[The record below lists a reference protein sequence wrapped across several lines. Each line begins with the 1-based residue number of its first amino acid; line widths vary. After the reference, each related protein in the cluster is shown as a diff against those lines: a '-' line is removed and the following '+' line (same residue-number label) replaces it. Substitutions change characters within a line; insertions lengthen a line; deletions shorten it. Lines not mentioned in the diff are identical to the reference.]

1 MKYTADFETTTDF
14 FDCRVWAWAI
24 HGIEENLFTTGNN
37 IESFM
42 DFWKKDKHNNCVYF
56 HNLKF
61 DGSFILSWLLNNGY
75 SFIKDARFPES
86 STFSTLITDTGQFYT
101 IKVFFKVNGKRKH
114 CVTFI
119 DSLKIFPNFSVEKVA
134 EGFGL
139 PLKKLEL
146 DYTTKRKKGHEL
158 TTHEIDYIH
167 NDVAIMAEALKQM
180 FNQNLNKMTIASDA
194 MKSFTEF
201 TPAWRDFFPL
211 LSKEDD
217 NEIRMS
223 YKGGFTYL
231 NDIYEKAHVGTGLT
245 LDVNSLYPAMM
256 KKPMPYGI
264 PEKFQGKYKYDPE
277 KPLYVQKFICT
288 FHLRPQ
294 KIPTIQLKHTMS
306 FMPNEYV
313 KSTDMPEVLTLTS
326 IDLKL
331 FFEQYD
337 VEVYEWCGGY
347 KFQKAQGLFDPYI
360 DYWTKEKINAG
371 KENNKPKRQIAK
383 LMLNS
388 LYGRF
393 GLNPISQQKMPYLD
407 EDGVVRFTLMKEE
420 ERESVYIPVA
430 SFITSYGRDKTIR
443 TSQAVRDYSLKHYGK
458 DKYIY
463 SDTDSIHAL
472 LNEKDLE
479 HLSDIIEIDD
489 YKLGC
494 WAHESNFEEGLFI
507 RQKCYIE
514 RIDGKINVT
523 VAGLPKYL
531 SCLINFENFRQ
542 GFTTEGMSHDDMVKL
557 ARKNGA
563 TDEEI
568 KKLHN
573 KLTYKYV
580 KGGVVLTDT
589 DFTIK

>member
-1 MKYTADFETTTDF
+1 MKYTADFETTTDL

-24 HGIEENLFTTGNN
+24 HGVDDDTFLTGNS
-37 IESFM
+37 IDSFM
-42 DFWKKDKHNNCVYF
+42 EWSEKNRKNNILYF

-61 DGSFILSWLLNNGY
+61 DGAFILSWLLTNKFK
-75 SFIKDARFPES
+75 FIEDARYPQPN
-86 STFSTLITDTGQFYT
+86 TFSTLITDTGQFYS
-101 IKVFFKVNGKRKH
+101 IKVFFSITSKRKH
-114 CVTFI
+114 YVTFI

-139 PLKKLEL
+139 TLKKLEL
-146 DYTTKRKKGHEL
+146 DYTAKREIGHIL
-158 TTHEIDYIH
+158 TPHEIDYIH
-167 NDVAIMAEALKQM
+167 NDVGIMAEALKEM
-180 FNQNLNKMTIASDA
+180 FSQKLTKMTIASDA
-194 MKSFTEF
+194 MMSFKEF
-201 TPAWRDFFPL
+201 VPDWRTFFPL
-211 LSKEDD
+211 LPNEVDA
-217 NEIRMS
+217 EIRKS

-231 NDIYEKAHVGTGLT
+231 NDIYIDRHVGKGLT

-256 KKPMPYGI
+256 KQPMPYGV
-264 PEKFQGKYKYDPE
+264 PEKFEGKYEPD
-277 KPLYVQKFICT
+277 PLYPLYIQKLVCT
-288 FHLRPQ
+288 FRLKPQ

-313 KSTDMPEVLTLTS
+313 KEVDFPEELTLTY
-326 IDLKL
+326 IDLEL
-331 FFEQYD
+331 FFDQYE

-347 KFQKAQGLFDPYI
+347 KFKRAQGVFDKYI
-360 DYWTKEKINAG
+360 DYWTEEKIKAG
-371 KENNKPKRQIAK
+371 KEGNKPKRQIAK

-393 GLNPISQQKMPYLD
+393 GLNPKSQQKMPYLD
-407 EDGVVRFTLMKEE
+407 EEGVVRFAMMKEE

-430 SFITSYGRDKTIR
+430 SFITSYGRNKTIR
-443 TSQAVRDYSLKHYGK
+443 TSQAVRDYTLKRYHE
-458 DKYIY
+458 DRYIY

-472 LNEKDLE
+472 LTETDLMA
-479 HLSDIIEIDD
+479 LSKIIEIDD
-489 YKLGC
+489 FKLGY
-494 WAHESNFEEGLFI
+494 WAHESDFEEGFFI

-514 RIDGKINVT
+514 RINGKINVT

-531 SCLINFENFRQ
+531 APLINFDNFRV
-542 GFTTEGMSHDDMVKL
+542 GFSTVGMSKQDMESL

-563 TDEEI
+563 TNEEI

-580 KGGVVLTDT
+580 KGGVVLVDT